1 MKCPR
6 CKNDMAKGEA
16 AVHGTLGGF
25 MLFGLSHQHL
35 WFFKGHKDEL
45 VLPSNQEAAAYRCA
59 DCKLTVID
67 GESYQDQASTNFGRK
82 LGTKYAK
89 WKNRRREQDQ

>member
-6 CKNDMAKGEA
+6 CQTNMAKGEA
-16 AVHGTLGGF
+16 AVRGTLGGF
-25 MLFGLSHQHL
+25 MLVGLSHQHL
-35 WFFKGHKDEL
+35 WFSKGHRDEL
-45 VLPSNQEAAAYRCA
+45 VLPSDQDADAYRCA

-67 GESYQDQASTNFGRK
+67 GESHQDQASSKFGRK

-89 WKNRRREQDQ
+89 WKNRHREQDQ